1 MDNVKAFILSQLVD
15 KQISRDEAKKLLLEL
30 SGARVHQD
38 IAVIGLAGRFSAAA
52 NVDEFWEF
60 LQIERDCLRDFPQA
74 RKEDMYDILRN
85 PYYSEVLLGVAVDE
99 ADLDR
104 IYSLSGYMDRIDHF
118 DARFFGIPPLEA
130 DYMDPHQRI
139 ALEVAYEALENA
151 GYGGDSTKGSRTGV
165 FLGRDQTNYSY
176 YRMFSERN
184 PMQLSGSW
192 EGLVASRI
200 SYVLDLKGPCLM
212 TDTACSA
219 GAVSIHQAVQSLLL
233 GECDMAL
240 AGGLNLSSG
249 GEVKSSYMSG
259 ATMDNVVSEDAT
271 VRTFDARA
279 NGTLWGEGAGIVVL
293 KPLSR
298 ALADRD
304 HIRAVIKASAINNDG
319 ASTSITAPNALMQ
332 EQVILDAW
340 ATAGVDPE
348 TITYVEAHGTGTV
361 LGDPIEIKGLSSA
374 FRRHT
379 ARRQF
384 CGIGSLKTTM
394 GHMVAASGVASVAK
408 VVKSLETGM
417 LAPSAHFDV
426 PNPYV
431 DFTDGPLYVN
441 DRLAP
446 WETDGVPRRAGVSSF
461 GFIRTNCHLV
471 LEEPPRYESA
481 AEGRDRYVFTA
492 SAKSDAALRELVDGY
507 ATMLADSP
515 WSLAD
520 ICYTSTIG
528 RGHHEHRVLIVASS
542 KDQLADSIDR
552 LRQRGPGTDEAR
564 GIFHGV
570 HAVVSDKKR
579 ELEPGDITAQTG
591 KRLSD
596 AGNARLADYLARG
609 DAAALVDV
617 AVAYVR
623 GAQIDFGSYY
633 EGEARRRVPL
643 PTYPFE
649 PTRHWA
655 KPLTTQ
661 VKGFGTA
668 VEEHPLLGTQISRS
682 NAGAVFE
689 NTLSVQ
695 RHWVL
700 SDHRIDHQAV
710 VPGTTYLEMARA
722 AFVALDGSPAMRFE
736 NVFFRFPLSV
746 EDGAGAT
753 VRTRLDRID
762 DGYAFQV
769 ATERDGEWIAHVEG
783 RVSPLGDAGP
793 ISVADIEKAKA
804 TATEVTD
811 PYIAE
816 SDTGVFQFGP
826 RWDSVRAIWQHD
838 AGALALLRL
847 PDGVD
852 DETTTFGLHPAKLDN
867 AVNLL
872 SQTSGQT
879 FLPYLYKSFVLHG
892 RMPTTFYSLIRTV
905 RDDSRDGETITY
917 DVDLLDDNGR
927 PFAQITDYTV
937 KKVDWERFSLD
948 RPRRH
953 LELDWVTAP
962 EPVATTEPDAVWAAV
977 VLDTAAGRDLVDQ
990 VARHA
995 RRVVPCYLG
1004 ARSDAGR
1011 AVFAADPSGIRDL
1024 CERLNR
1030 EGVQGVL
1037 FATDA
1042 TADDEATHEERRRF
1056 GVDVLFELYRG
1067 LLEHRVKPELGL
1079 KVLGAAAWQVAD
1091 DDGPT
1096 DPYWAATAALAQV
1109 IGQEHRHLLVDVVD
1123 VDADADADR
1132 AAAVRACL
1140 TGSGAAGP
1148 RAIRGSQTYVRQLRY
1163 VEANEDIGAPDVAG
1177 GTYLIT
1183 GGAGGIGLRLTE
1195 EMARSGAERIILLG
1209 RRPLDRQIARR
1220 IAGLGVAEYV
1230 PCDISNATDV
1240 QAVADWLRAD
1250 NVTLHGIFHAAGVA
1264 GDGFLATKDR
1274 ADFDAVL
1281 AAKIDGSM
1289 ALLDLARAH
1298 PDAAVIFFSST
1309 TAITGGP
1316 GQGDYCC
1323 ANAFMDSLAARA
1335 RTEGIRATSI
1345 NWPTWS
1351 EVGMAVDHGVTDA
1364 DSPFRP
1370 ITVAEGLAWLGHVLR
1385 GSHRHVIPSE
1395 FNLPALKDYL
1405 DELPFLVQPDVA
1417 AALRDHGPDEAPAG
1431 DAVRDVRLSGVSDP
1445 SPTQLMVGGI
1455 YGAVLGLADVDVYAS
1470 FQDLGGNSLM
1480 TAQLLAK
1487 VEDAYPGVVDI
1498 ADLFSYSSVADLAAY
1513 IDERVAPTGGSH
1525 AHPAL
1530 TTGADEELQDVLDEI
1545 GDSELH
1551 AIFGAA
1557 DGGRGE
1563 GA

>member
-1 MDNVKAFILSQLVD
+1 MDNVKAFILSQLV
-15 KQISRDEAKKLLLEL
+15 KEQISKDEAKALLLEL
-30 SGARVHQD
+30 SGAHLHQD
-38 IAVIGLAGRFSAAA
+38 IAVIGLAGRFSAAT

-60 LQIERDCLRDFPQA
+60 LQVGRDCLRDFPQT

-85 PYYSEVLLGVAVDE
+85 PYYAEVLLGLAVDE

-104 IYSLSGYMDRIDHF
+104 IYSLSGYMDQIDHF

-165 FLGRDQTNYSY
+165 FLGRDQTNYSH

-293 KPLSR
+293 KPLAR
-298 ALADRD
+298 AVADRD

-319 ASTSITAPNALMQ
+319 TSSSITAPNALMQ
-332 EQVILDAW
+332 EQVIRDAW
-340 ATAGVDPE
+340 TKADLSPE

-361 LGDPIEIKGLSSA
+361 LGDPIEIKGLSNA
-374 FRRHT
+374 FGRYT
-379 ARRQF
+379 TRRQF

-417 LAPSAHFDV
+417 LAPSANFDV

-441 DRLAP
+441 DRLTP
-446 WETDGVPRRAGVSSF
+446 WETDGDPRRAGISSF

-471 LEEPPRYESA
+471 LEEAPRYVSE
-481 AEGRDRYVFTA
+481 AEGRDRYCFTA
-492 SAKSDAALRELVDGY
+492 SAKSDAALRELVDEY
-507 ATMLADSP
+507 AAMLADSP
-515 WSLAD
+515 WSLGD

-528 RGHHEHRVLIVASS
+528 RGHHEHRILIVASS

-552 LRQRGPGTDEAR
+552 LRRRGFGTDEAR
-564 GIFHGV
+564 GIFYGV

-579 ELEPGDITAQTG
+579 ELEPGDITAQIG

-596 AGNARLADYLARG
+596 AGNARLADYLGRG
-609 DAAALVDV
+609 DAAALVDM

-623 GAQIDFGSYY
+623 GAQIEFASYY
-633 EGEARRRVPL
+633 DGEARRRVPL

-661 VKGFGTA
+661 VKSFGA
-668 VEEHPLLGTQISRS
+668 AAEDHPLLGTRISGS
-682 NAGAVFE
+682 NEGAVFE
-689 NTLSVQ
+689 NTLSVE

-722 AFVALDGSPAMRFE
+722 AFVALEGSPAMRFE

-746 EDGAGAT
+746 EDGVGAT

-762 DGYAFQV
+762 DGYAFQI

-783 RVSPLGDAGP
+783 RVTPLGDASP
-793 ISVADIEKAKA
+793 ISAGDIAKAKA
-804 TATEVTD
+804 TASEVTD

-816 SDTGVFQFGP
+816 NDTGVFQFGP
-826 RWDSVRAIWQHD
+826 RWDCVRAIWQHD
-838 AGALALLRL
+838 AGALALIRL
-847 PDGVD
+847 PDTVD
-852 DETTTFGLHPAKLDN
+852 DEAETFGLHPAKLDN

-892 RMPTTFYSLIRTV
+892 RMPATFYSLIRTV

-917 DVDLLDDNGR
+917 DVDLLDESGN

-937 KKVDWERFSLD
+937 KKVDWKRFSLD

-953 LELDWVTAP
+953 LELDWVTESGP
-962 EPVATTEPDAVWAAV
+962 TATTEADAVWAAV
-977 VLDTAAGRDLVDQ
+977 VLDTTAGRELVDR
-990 VARHA
+990 VASHA

-1004 ARSDAGR
+1004 AESDARR
-1011 AVFAADPSGIRDL
+1011 AVFVADRDGIEEL
-1024 CERLNR
+1024 CERLSR
-1030 EGVQGVL
+1030 EDVQGVL

-1042 TADDEATHEERRRF
+1042 TADDEATHEERRRY
-1056 GVDVLFELYRG
+1056 GVDALFALYRG

-1079 KVLGAAAWQVAD
+1079 KVLVASAWQVAGD
-1091 DDGPT
+1091 KAAT
-1096 DPYWAATAALAQV
+1096 DPYSAATAALAQV

-1123 VDADADADR
+1123 ADADADIDVALR
-1132 AAAVRACL
+1132 ECL
-1140 TGSGAAGP
+1140 AGSGAAGP
-1148 RAIRGSQTYVRQLRY
+1148 RAIRDSQTYVRQLRY
-1163 VEANEDIGAPDVAG
+1163 VEAIEDGGAPDFAD
-1177 GTYLIT
+1177 GTFLIT
-1183 GGAGGIGLRLTE
+1183 GGAGGIGMRLAE
-1195 EMARSGAERIILLG
+1195 EMARCGAERVILLG
-1209 RRPLDRQIARR
+1209 RRPLDEQIARR
-1220 IAGLGVAEYV
+1220 IASLGVVEYV
-1230 PCDISNATDV
+1230 PCDISNVTDV
-1240 QAVADWLRAD
+1240 QAVTDWLRAD
-1250 NVTLHGIFHAAGVA
+1250 DVTLQGIVHAAGVA

-1281 AAKIDGSM
+1281 AAKIDGSV

-1298 PDAAVIFFSST
+1298 PHAAVIFFSST

-1335 RTEGIRATSI
+1335 RVEGIHATSI

-1351 EVGMAVDHGVTDA
+1351 EVGMAVDYGVTDA

-1385 GSHRHVIPSE
+1385 GSHRCVIPSE
-1395 FNLPALKDYL
+1395 FNLPALKEYL
-1405 DELPFLVQPDVA
+1405 GELPFLLQPEVA
-1417 AALRDHGPDEAPAG
+1417 AALGDSGAAAGPDG
-1431 DAVRDVRLSGVSDP
+1431 DAVPAVRLAGVSDP
-1445 SPTQLMVGGI
+1445 SPTQLTVGGI
-1455 YGAVLGLADVDVYAS
+1455 YGAVLGLAEVDVYAS

-1480 TAQLLAK
+1480 TAQLLAM
-1487 VEDAYPGVVDI
+1487 VEDAYPGAVDI

-1513 IDERVAPTGGSH
+1513 IDERVDPAGGGDARS
-1525 AHPAL
+1525 AAAA
-1530 TTGADEELQDVLDEI
+1530 GSDEELQDVLDEI

-1551 AIFGAA
+1551 AIFG
-1557 DGGRGE
+1557 DGGAGE
-1563 GA
+1563 EA